1 MTDEMAM
8 QFYLK
13 SELPEKSYFKA
24 MAGCAVR
31 GYIKTALKILEDKV
45 NYNNIDLVLNEFRDF
60 CTYKNT
66 EIFNEN
72 ELEDDIK
79 KVYELLLNIKNE
91 V

>member
-31 GYIKTALKILEDKV
+31 GYINTALKILEDKV
-45 NYNNIDLVLNEFRDF
+45 NSNNIDLALAEFKSF
-60 CTYKNT
+60 CTYNDN

-72 ELEDDIK
+72 KLDNDIK
-79 KVYELLLNIKNE
+79 KIYELLLNIKNE